1 MTSLPCCLILS
12 RRPFLCAEPQT
23 HAAYLTLARTRR
35 RRGSSPARPL
45 PGAAPP
51 RSAAL
56 PGDGPPRRA
65 GAARSTARGCE
76 PRAPPPLESR
86 HAPPLCGSSAAAC
99 RERSSNQA
107 GSSTTAPPLRSPRG
121 ELSPPSAP
129 VAASPAT
136 RGSVAA
142 RSYRPAAPRPAAPW
156 FCRGGKGSVPLER
169 ERIR

>member
-1 MTSLPCCLILS
+1 MPSL
-12 RRPFLCAEPQT
+12 E
-23 HAAYLTLARTRR
+23 
-35 RRGSSPARPL
+35 
-45 PGAAPP
+45 
-51 RSAAL
+51 
-56 PGDGPPRRA
+56 
-65 GAARSTARGCE
+65 RSTAEAISSLTWHRSTGAPLRRCPVPAANPDDSGQE

-86 HAPPLCGSSAAAC
+86 RAPPLCGSSAAAC

-142 RSYRPAAPRPAAPW
+142 RSYRPAAPRPAAHW
-156 FCRGGKGSVPLER
+156 FCRGKGSVAWR
-169 ERIR
+169 GRG